1 MWNLLKNGQFLRIC
15 VFFSVVPA
23 VPVPARD
30 YRDCAEKIPV
40 IPVPAGTEKSSP
52 GAPLIVIQVKKVIR
66 NVEISCF
73 SKKGQKRSR
82 KPLFTIFSVIF
93 FRGRLLRFHHLLL
106 QFLTD
111 LDNSG
116 CILFTIGW
124 TSFCAIRILN
134 FYLKTKWRPFHFDI
148 CCKKHFFSVC
158 KLSGGAILVWDKNSK
173 FWSHKS

>member
-1 MWNLLKNGQFLRIC
+1 MGPFGPKLAHL
-15 VFFSVVPA
+15 VP
-23 VPVPARD
+23 
-30 YRDCAEKIPV
+30 
-40 IPVPAGTEKSSP
+40 
-52 GAPLIVIQVKKVIR
+52 PLWSIVIQVKKVIR

-82 KPLFTIFSVIF
+82 KPLFAIFSVIF

-134 FYLKTKWRPFHFDI
+134 FCLRPKWHHLKVCQPKKVFFITNIKMKWPPFCFEIKIQNSDHTKASPSDYEENATRI
-148 CCKKHFFSVC
+148 IQI
-158 KLSGGAILVWDKNSK
+158 G
-173 FWSHKS
+173 

>member
-1 MWNLLKNGQFLRIC
+1 MFFTFRRFWGHFTDHTAQKLSRSYRKSTKKWCRLTLFLQP
-15 VFFSVVPA
+15 FWAHLGPNMGPFGPKLAHLVP
-23 VPVPARD
+23 
-30 YRDCAEKIPV
+30 
-40 IPVPAGTEKSSP
+40 
-52 GAPLIVIQVKKVIR
+52 PLRSIVIQVKKVIR

-73 SKKGQKRSR
+73 SKKCQKRSR

-158 KLSGGAILVWDKNSK
+158 KLSGGAILV
-173 FWSHKS
+173 

>member
-1 MWNLLKNGQFLRIC
+1 MCRPTPFWHLFCAYLGPNMGPLGPKLAHLVPPQWSI
-15 VFFSVVPA
+15 VV
-23 VPVPARD
+23 
-30 YRDCAEKIPV
+30 
-40 IPVPAGTEKSSP
+40 
-52 GAPLIVIQVKKVIR
+52 QVKKVIR

-73 SKKGQKRSR
+73 STKGQKRSR

-134 FYLKTKWRPFHFDI
+134 FCLRPKWHHLKVCQP
-148 CCKKHFFSVC
+148 KKSVFYN
-158 KLSGGAILVWDKNSK
+158 KYQNEMAAIL
-173 FWSHKS
+173 F